1 VGRGENG
8 VGRREKEAGR
18 GENGVGRK
26 KLITDSG
33 LMAGDV
39 FFSLKMR
46 LISAI
51 LGHTVSVTKH
61 YITQV
66 AFPLLP

>member
-1 VGRGENG
+1 
-8 VGRREKEAGR
+8 
-18 GENGVGRK
+18 VGRK

>member
-1 VGRGENG
+1 MNWGAGSGEQKAARLDRGI
-8 VGRREKEAGR
+8 
-18 GENGVGRK
+18 
-26 KLITDSG
+26 LTPDSY
-33 LMAGDV
+33 LLRAGDV

-46 LISAI
+46 LISPI